1 MAGAGLSAG
10 VTSTLCG
17 EFGKSGHG
25 IETSV
30 EIIGQNAS
38 YHTPFPSLSHTHTH
52 THTHT
57 HNITKKTLT
66 VTFYYLKGNYKYVLF
81 SLYCLS
87 G

>member
-30 EIIGQNAS
+30 K
-38 YHTPFPSLSHTHTH
+38 
-52 THTHT
+52 
-57 HNITKKTLT
+57 NIEKKT
-66 VTFYYLKGNYKYVLF
+66 VI
-81 SLYCLS
+81 C
-87 G
+87 

>member
-30 EIIGQNAS
+30 EMIGQNTS
-38 YHTPFPSLSHTHTH
+38 YHTPFPSVSHTHTH
-52 THTHT
+52 THTQYKGK
-57 HNITKKTLT
+57 NIDSNILLFKRKLQIC
-66 VTFYYLKGNYKYVLF
+66 VIF
-81 SLYCLS
+81 SLLS
-87 G
+87 VRLN

>member
-30 EIIGQNAS
+30 EMIGQNTS
-38 YHTPFPSLSHTHTH
+38 YHTPFPSVSHTHTH
-52 THTHT
+52 TQYKGK
-57 HNITKKTLT
+57 NIDSNILLFKRKLQIC
-66 VTFYYLKGNYKYVLF
+66 VIF
-81 SLYCLS
+81 SLLS
-87 G
+87 VRLN

>member
-30 EIIGQNAS
+30 EMIGQNTS
-38 YHTPFPSLSHTHTH
+38 YHTPFPSLSHTHTQ
-52 THTHT
+52 
-57 HNITKKTLT
+57 
-66 VTFYYLKGNYKYVLF
+66 YKEYVLF

>member
-30 EIIGQNAS
+30 EMIGQNTS
-38 YHTPFPSLSHTHTH
+38 YHTPFPSVSHTHTH
-52 THTHT
+52 THTQT
-57 HNITKKTLT
+57 AASQT
-66 VTFYYLKGNYKYVLF
+66 
-81 SLYCLS
+81 
-87 G
+87 